1 MVKKGESYVEL
12 EHYVSGHRSDRGP
25 IGSFGDR
32 RRRDADRLGSIRYIP
47 GLVLSEL
54 SDGQA
59 LAAGLRPDD
68 LKELC

>member
-1 MVKKGESYVEL
+1 MVKKGVSYVEL

-47 GLVLSEL
+47 GLVFGEL
-54 SDGQA
+54 GDG
-59 LAAGLRPDD
+59 
-68 LKELC
+68 